1 MKEITIDNIFNF
13 LIFLKKT
20 KIQIE
25 RFVIGYEEF
34 LVISFSDK
42 LIFNQKIIERLLI
55 QNQLEIYW
63 FLSFEELYQWSE
75 LVIDDSFKTHII
87 FIG

>member
-13 LIFLKKT
+13 LNFFKKT

-25 RFVIGYEEF
+25 QFVIGYEEF
-34 LVISFSDK
+34 LVISFNDK

-55 QNQLEIYW
+55 QNKLEVYW
-63 FLSFEELYQWSE
+63 FLSFEELYQWGE
-75 LVIDDSFKTHII
+75 LIIDDSFKTHII

>member
-55 QNQLEIYW
+55 QNQLEVYW